1 MPFET
6 SVHEIVDES
15 NDSDVDPAYEISK
28 EDKREEQLDLAE
40 DIFTPQK
47 RVSWINF
54 PIVFAIKIQL
64 LFRIDIPLIIP

>member
-47 RVSWINF
+47 RVS
-54 PIVFAIKIQL
+54 
-64 LFRIDIPLIIP
+64 